1 MRPQQNFKLVSMTPP
16 ALIVDNTDYTVA
28 EIDTAGYEYANI
40 ICYLG
45 ATDIAMAA
53 LKVTESDTTGSGHA
67 DVTGLVM
74 GTSTDINGNTSALPS
89 STDDDKFVRFD
100 IDLRGRK
107 RYLDMVA
114 TAGDGSAGTYM
125 AVFAILWPK
134 IAPNTVAECGCD
146 TVLRV

>member
-1 MRPQQNFKLVSMTPP
+1 MRPQQNFKLISMAPP
-16 ALIVDNTDYTVA
+16 ANLVDNASYTVA
-28 EIDTAGYEYANI
+28 EIDTAGCEYANI

-53 LKVTESDTTGSGHA
+53 LKVTESDASGSGHA

-74 GTSTDINGNTSALPS
+74 GTSTDIDGNTSALPS
-89 STDDDKFVRFD
+89 STDDNKFVRFD

-107 RYLDMVA
+107 RYLDVTA

>member
-1 MRPQQNFKLVSMTPP
+1 MHPSQNFKLVSMTPP
-16 ALIVDNTDYTVA
+16 AAIVDNASYTVA
-28 EIDTAGYEYANI
+28 EIDTAGYEYTNI

-45 ATDIAMAA
+45 ATDIAMTA
-53 LKVTESDTTGSGHA
+53 LSVTESDATGSGHA

-74 GTSTDINGNTSALPS
+74 GTSTDIDGNTSALPS
-89 STDDDKFVRFD
+89 STDDNKFVCFD

-107 RYLDMVA
+107 RYLDVTA

-125 AVFAILWPK
+125 AVFALLWPRV
-134 IAPNTVAECGCD
+134 APNTVAERGCD

>member
-53 LKVTESDTTGSGHA
+53 LKVTE
-67 DVTGLVM
+67 
-74 GTSTDINGNTSALPS
+74 TDINGNTSALPS